1 MKTILLFWLAFAWS
15 LTTYAQSSD
24 NRIVEGAYFPN
35 AYVNKNYL
43 KNPTCDKNI
52 NDITKTGSSTL
63 STSATGKIK
72 GAKSCNFNATAS
84 TETLTFAAFT
94 QEQELYGRNCE
105 ASFTYTGDGSLYKTY
120 VKQGSTQVTVD
131 LTLTAT
137 TTISKK
143 VVMNFPCGDISTAP
157 TVVIEATGDGAAI
170 IIDDVYYGLVTNLS
184 TASVDTDWAA
194 VTVTSSIT
202 TNATT
207 TAKKRRVGDSMEY
220 LVTTTFSSTSASEGQ
235 LIYTLPDT
243 IDTTKI
249 NNTASGTEVLGT
261 AAFYDNSGGS
271 ATGRLIGEV
280 RYASSTTVTV
290 AVMDDASGSA
300 GYMDNVSGSGNYPV
314 VIAASDKVISRFTI
328 PVTSLTA
335 STVLKQD
342 LAGWFV
348 DANISGANPSL
359 GVAAVTSYT
368 EIIDA
373 GLTMT
378 PRTNSAPVG
387 IMCSTTNAA
396 TAPSGGATVCA
407 AGSESIGA
415 NFVIPVAGTYEVCFY
430 GSNTS
435 TADTGEGIFATFELI
450 ETPTSAQTLT
460 LEGGTRI
467 QAGQTAETIATGVDQ
482 VVSGNISNCS
492 LFNWG
497 AGTKGVRLMYEQ
509 SVTGTPDAHAILG
522 DAGANNGQRD
532 MRITVRPWVSAQNAP
547 LLVGSVIARDNT
559 SDVTTINTVVSKS
572 AGYTATTQDETI
584 ITASGPTITLPP
596 AANVKGKK
604 YHITASGATSLQ
616 TTIDPNASE
625 TVCGVTTIKVG
636 SAYDA
641 VEIQSDG
648 TNWIG
653 LGDSC
658 WRTDRATV
666 TNNSGAQAVTLNEKN
681 WLATSSCSG
690 TGVCTYAIT
699 SGLYSVAPSCTCSA
713 NLSAATICSTGTTS
727 TTAVT
732 IGTYSGASVATNETA
747 TKVVCRGP
755 R

>member
-1 MKTILLFWLAFAWS
+1 MKNLILFWLAFAWS

-35 AYVNKNYL
+35 AYVQKNYV

-72 GAKSCNFNATAS
+72 GAKSCNFDATAS
-84 TETLTFAAFT
+84 TETLTWAAFT

-105 ASFTYTGDGSLYKTY
+105 ARFTYTGDGSLYKAY
-120 VKQGSTQVTVD
+120 VKQGSTKVSQD

-137 TTISKK
+137 TTISKQ
-143 VVMNFPCGDISTAP
+143 VSMNFPCGDLSTAP

-170 IIDDVYYGLVTNLS
+170 IVDDVYYGLATNLS
-184 TASVDTDWAA
+184 TVNVDTEWQSA
-194 VTVTSSIT
+194 TVTSSLT
-202 TNATT
+202 TNAVT
-207 TAKKRRVGDSMEY
+207 TAFKRRIGDSIEY
-220 LVTTTFSSTSASEGQ
+220 DIATVFSGVNTQGQYTITLVETMDTAKIASIAAGTSVLGQAVYYDSGGGGNGRILGDVRYSTTNVVTVGTIDDSSASAHYLDNINSST
-235 LIYTLPDT
+235 
-243 IDTTKI
+243 
-249 NNTASGTEVLGT
+249 NTP
-261 AAFYDNSGGS
+261 
-271 ATGRLIGEV
+271 
-280 RYASSTTVTV
+280 VTV
-290 AVMDDASGSA
+290 ASGDKIVVRFS
-300 GYMDNVSGSGNYPV
+300 VPV
-314 VIAASDKVISRFTI
+314 VGWA
-328 PVTSLTA
+328 A

-342 LAGWFV
+342 TASWFV
-348 DANISGANPSL
+348 DANISGANASL

-378 PRTNSAPVG
+378 PRTNSAAAG

-396 TAPSGGATVCA
+396 ATPSTSATTCS
-407 AGSESIGA
+407 AGSESLGA
-415 NFVIPVAGTYEVCFY
+415 NFVIPSAGVYEVCFY
-430 GSNTS
+430 GTHTVSG
-435 TADTGEGIFATFELI
+435 DTGEGAFATFELI

-460 LEGGTRI
+460 LEGGTRM
-467 QAGQTAETIATGVDQ
+467 QSGQTVQTIATGASQ
-482 VVSGNISNCS
+482 TVSSNISNCS
-492 LFNWG
+492 LFNWS

-509 SVTGTPDAHAILG
+509 SVTGTPNSASITA

-532 MRITVRPWVSAQNAP
+532 LRITVRPWLSNANAP

-559 SDVTTINTVVSKS
+559 SDVTTINTIVGKS
-572 AGYTATTQDETI
+572 ANYTATTQDETI
-584 ITASGPTITLPP
+584 YASSSAVISLPP
-596 AANVKGKK
+596 AASVQGKK
-604 YHITASGATSLQ
+604 YHIAASSATSSQ
-616 TTIDPNASE
+616 ITIDPNASE

-641 VEIQSDG
+641 VDIQSDG
-648 TNWIG
+648 TRWIG

-658 WRTDRATV
+658 WRTDRATI
-666 TNNSGAQAVTLNEKN
+666 TNNNGAQAVTLNEKN

-690 TGVCTYAIT
+690 TGVCTYTIT

-713 NLSAATICSTGTTS
+713 NLSSATICSTGSTS
-727 TTAVT
+727 TTSVVV
-732 IGTYSGASVATNETA
+732 GTYSGASVAANETGA
-747 TKVVCRGP
+747 KIVCRGP